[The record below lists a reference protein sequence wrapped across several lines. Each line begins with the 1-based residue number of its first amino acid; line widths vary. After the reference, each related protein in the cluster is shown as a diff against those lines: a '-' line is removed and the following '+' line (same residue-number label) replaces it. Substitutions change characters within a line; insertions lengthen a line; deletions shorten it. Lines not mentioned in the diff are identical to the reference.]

1 MGYLKSVV
9 FKERLQV
16 KESKSLI
23 QRQAGGVNTS
33 PWRRSRHP
41 TEAISLVSAREMQTN
56 RK

>member
-23 QRQAGGVNTS
+23 QKQAGGVNTS
-33 PWRRSRHP
+33 PRRRSRHP
-41 TEAISLVSAREMQTN
+41 TKAISLVSAREVQTN
-56 RK
+56 HK